1 MSNDPV
7 IKVESLSKAYTIWA
21 SPAARLHGPFLGTI
35 GQLPFLSVSL
45 RKTCQRLSHESFR
58 YFFALREVSF
68 RISKGES
75 VGIIGLNGS
84 GKSTLLQIIAG
95 TLQPTKGGVQVS
107 GRVAAL
113 LELGSGFNPE
123 FTGRENVFLNASIL
137 GVPSREIEARFH
149 KIAEFA
155 DIGEFIEQPVK
166 TYSSG
171 MVVRL
176 AFAVLTQVEPDILII
191 DEALSVGDFLF
202 QQKCY
207 DCLREF
213 KRRGCTFLFVSH
225 GMATV
230 LDLCDRALLLE
241 NGLLTFDGPPKEAV
255 DLYEAHSLRTRFGI
269 GNATPP
275 ANRAAPS
282 PAPTP
287 QPAMAPVKPTAPA
300 AKTET
305 AASVATADPRAPSI
319 LTDAVSLDELLFFD
333 ENGANREFITS
344 GQTIRIVIS
353 VRFHRSLKDPHIGF
367 KIRNNLGVVLYE
379 TNTYCMRHFPGPVTA
394 GDVLTAEF
402 SIRLPLIEGDYSVT
416 ACVANEGLNRGDF
429 AEALLFQHDAR
440 SFGVT
445 RDWGR
450 HDWGGLFNLEPSVT
464 TSRKCPSRPTLV

>member
-1 MSNDPV
+1 MSGDPV
-7 IKVESLSKAYTIWA
+7 IKVANLSKAYTIWA
-21 SPAARLHGPFLGTI
+21 SPSARLHGPFLGTL
-35 GQLPFLSVSL
+35 GQLPFLPASL

-68 RISKGES
+68 QIGQGES

-95 TLQPTKGGVQVS
+95 TLQPTKGGVQAS

-155 DIGEFIEQPVK
+155 EIGEFIEQPVK

-225 GMATV
+225 AMATV

-269 GNATPP
+269 SSAKPSATH
-275 ANRAAPS
+275 AAPP
-282 PAPTP
+282 PAPTLP
-287 QPAMAPVKPTAPA
+287 PPTAQVGPTAPA
-300 AKTET
+300 ATTET
-305 AASVATADPRAPSI
+305 AVPVGGAHTTQPSI
-319 LTDAVSLDELLFFD
+319 LTDAVSLDELLFLD
-333 ENGANREFITS
+333 EKGVDKEFITS
-344 GQTIRIVIS
+344 GQKVRIVIS
-353 VRFHRSLKDPHIGF
+353 VRFHRSVKDPHIGF

-379 TNTYCMRHFPGPVTA
+379 TNTYCLRHFAGPVQG

-402 SIRLPLIEGDYSVT
+402 GVRLPLIAGDYSVT
-416 ACVANEGLNRGDF
+416 AAVANEGFNRGDF
-429 AEALLFQHDAR
+429 TEALLFQHDVR
-440 SFGVT
+440 HFGVA
-445 RDWGR
+445 RDWSQ
-450 HDWGGLFNLEPSVT
+450 HDWNGLFNLEPSVT
-464 TSRKCPSRPTLV
+464 TRRKCPSSPTLA